1 MVQTAYPKKEL
12 LRIRSHPPKGK
23 NKSRP
28 PSRNNQECG
37 LLARPARFER
47 ATFRLGEP
55 LNICHM
61 SSPMYRKAF
70 IRQAFS
76 IFRVVS
82 GLPVFIYVVRSSQ
95 GDFSC
100 FLDFAKKGKMNI
112 FHLPLLLD
120 SIGAK
125 IHFRAELGVTH
136 LSRIKSPKW
145 GCRGRCSITIFRSEV
160 RTETFR
166 FLSLEPMPSRT
177 ESIDFNRSKS
187 PKCAC
192 WERRQ
197 NREYCAL
204 VRFEPE
210 TTILSM

>member
-1 MVQTAYPKKEL
+1 MQRCFLASQRGFE
-12 LRIRSHPPKGK
+12 PPT
-23 NKSRP
+23 P
-28 PSRNNQECG
+28 
-37 LLARPARFER
+37 
-47 ATFRLGEP
+47 RLGEP
-55 LNICHM
+55 LNNCHM

-82 GLPVFIYVVRSSQ
+82 GLPMFIYVVRSSR

-100 FLDFAKKGKMNI
+100 FLDFAKMGKMNI

-125 IHFRAELGVTH
+125 THFRAELGVTH

-145 GCRGRCSITIFRSEV
+145 GCRGSCSITIFRSAA

-166 FLSLEPMPSRT
+166 FLPLEPMPSRT
-177 ESIDFNRSKS
+177 ESIDFNRNKS

-192 WERRQ
+192 WER
-197 NREYCAL
+197 
-204 VRFEPE
+204 
-210 TTILSM
+210 